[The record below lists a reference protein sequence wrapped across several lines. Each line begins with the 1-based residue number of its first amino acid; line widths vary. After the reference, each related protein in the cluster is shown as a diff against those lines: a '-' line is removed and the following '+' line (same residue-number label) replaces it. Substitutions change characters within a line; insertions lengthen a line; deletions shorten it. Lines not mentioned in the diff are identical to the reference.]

1 MLTRTKPM
9 QQNAYEEEVLEV
21 NNNDNDEGT
30 DSQETADVSEE
41 QEVEQDR
48 TEDESVSV
56 SRTEYDKL
64 RREAAAAKRLREKGR
79 ESGKESSGKEASP
92 QYDQELI
99 ERTYLASMGG
109 INDPDIQD
117 EALKMA
123 RKLNMT
129 VTELV
134 KDEFVK
140 DRLAFLQKQK
150 VARRAVDKGNTGSTT
165 QQKGVD
171 YWVKKYKQDGSMP
184 TDPKVL
190 SQMLDRLAE

>member
-1 MLTRTKPM
+1 MI
-9 QQNAYEEEVLEV
+9 NANEEEVLEV
-21 NNNDNDEGT
+21 NDIDNDEGT
-30 DSQETADVSEE
+30 DSQEAPDVSEE
-41 QEVEQDR
+41 QEMD
-48 TEDESVSV
+48 TDSAEDESVSV

-79 ESGKESSGKEASP
+79 EGGKENRGKEASP

-150 VARRAVDKGNTGSTT
+150 VARRAVDKGSTGSTT

-184 TDPKVL
+184 SDPKVL

>member
-1 MLTRTKPM
+1 M
-9 QQNAYEEEVLEV
+9 QTNAHEEEVLEV
-21 NNNDNDEGT
+21 NDTDNDEGT
-30 DSQETADVSEE
+30 DSQEAADVSEE
-41 QEVEQDR
+41 QEVESDS

-79 ESGKESSGKEASP
+79 ESGEKSSGKEARP

-150 VARRAVDKGNTGSTT
+150 VARRAVEKGSTGSAT
-165 QQKGVD
+165 QQKGVE

-184 TDPKVL
+184 SDPKIL
-190 SQMLDRLAE
+190 SQMMDRLAE